1 MSMPDLRGMGKLNL
15 MMIGKT
21 YLMEMRK
28 PSQFSSLGAIVDGYN
43 GHCTM
48 LTSNEMSQ

>member
-1 MSMPDLRGMGKLNL
+1 MHFLSFSRSYMSMPDLRGMGKLNL

-28 PSQFSSLGAIVDGYN
+28 PSQFSSLGGN
-43 GHCTM
+43 SG
-48 LTSNEMSQ
+48 